1 VIKRRF
7 LITVFCV
14 LPLLVSCG
22 GGLEIASRWRQ
33 ANLTID
39 AADSDWAG
47 SMLYLQK
54 EGVSVGVQNDGEYL
68 YLCLRAHDRRIQQQI
83 MRLGFTVWFDSTA
96 SEENILGI
104 HYPIGMQDIRQM
116 REGRAAE
123 GNPEQAERNPEQL
136 QQFRQ
141 MLHEMEVI
149 GPGKSDR
156 NRVPVI
162 NSYAISIAMSD
173 TSGALVYEL
182 RMPLKSAIQRPYA
195 VGTDTGKVINI
206 GLETGE
212 MKRAM
217 MPQGGGMPGGMPGGG
232 GGMPGGG
239 RGGRG
244 GGMGP
249 GGRQTTE
256 GTSEPLKVWM
266 KVEIASSETQ
276 KL

>member
-1 VIKRRF
+1 MIGRR
-7 LITVFCV
+7 LLVAVLCV
-14 LPLLVSCG
+14 LPLAINCG
-22 GGLEIASRWRQ
+22 SGLEIGSRWRQ
-33 ANLTID
+33 AEVTID
-39 AADSDWAG
+39 GADSDWAG

-54 EGVSVGVQNDGEYL
+54 EGVSIGVQNDGEYL
-68 YLCLRAHDRRIQQQI
+68 YLCLKAHDRRIQQQI

-96 SEENILGI
+96 SEEQILGI
-104 HYPIGMQDIRQM
+104 RYPIGMQDIRQM

-123 GNPEQAERNPEQL
+123 RNPEQVERNPEQL
-136 QQFRQ
+136 EQFRQ
-141 MLHEMEVI
+141 MLGEIEVI

-156 NRVPVI
+156 NRIPVI
-162 NSYAISIAMSD
+162 NSYAISIAISD

-195 VGTDTGKVINI
+195 VGTDTGKVMSI
-206 GLETGE
+206 GLEAGE
-212 MKRAM
+212 LKREM
-217 MPQGGGMPGGMPGGG
+217 IPRGGETPGGMPGGG
-232 GGMPGGG
+232 GGMRGG

-244 GGMGP
+244 GGMGR

-276 KL
+276 KP